1 MSASEYIS
9 AALNNNHISPVYYQ
23 TLSKAQ
29 RSWELSLTWFWLVEV
44 PWKCRNCCRKLTLGR
59 KGPQLL
65 GAPNGASNSVSLPLC
80 FSLSQY
86 HEICTHIGRYTARY
100 IALIIPYILGKVQI
114 FQTFTRSW
122 RDKTQKR
129 KKWRD
134 KKCKWIQKH
143 FKRRHRWIIE
153 DKRAKQ
159 SKIQKA
165 KYQTDKKTGS

>member
-86 HEICTHIGRYTARY
+86 HEICTHIGRYTDCT
-100 IALIIPYILGKVQI
+100 IHCIEHVVYILGEVQI
-114 FQTFTRSW
+114 FQTLTRSW
-122 RDKTQKR
+122 RDKTR
-129 KKWRD
+129 KGEKTKGIKSANKWT
-134 KKCKWIQKH
+134 KTPQ
-143 FKRRHRWIIE
+143 
-153 DKRAKQ
+153 
-159 SKIQKA
+159 
-165 KYQTDKKTGS
+165 KKT

>member
-86 HEICTHIGRYTARY
+86 HEICTHIGRYTDCT
-100 IALIIPYILGKVQI
+100 IHCTMVPLS
-114 FQTFTRSW
+114 TRSCLKSNKL
-122 RDKTQKR
+122 RP
-129 KKWRD
+129 
-134 KKCKWIQKH
+134 ILNGH
-143 FKRRHRWIIE
+143 IYHAIFKNIGLYLFGS
-153 DKRAKQ
+153 KQ
-159 SKIQKA
+159 PREKLV
-165 KYQTDKKTGS
+165 